1 MKSSQYFRCTGDGER
16 PDLIAWPKSI
26 RKKVD
31 RVRRSLIPAGE
42 GTPTDEE
49 VREVWRK
56 HAARIGGRQ

>member
-1 MKSSQYFRCTGDGER
+1 MKNSEQFRSIGSGQR
-16 PDLIAWPKSI
+16 SDLIGWGKNI

-56 HAARIGGRQ
+56 HAAMIGGRQ